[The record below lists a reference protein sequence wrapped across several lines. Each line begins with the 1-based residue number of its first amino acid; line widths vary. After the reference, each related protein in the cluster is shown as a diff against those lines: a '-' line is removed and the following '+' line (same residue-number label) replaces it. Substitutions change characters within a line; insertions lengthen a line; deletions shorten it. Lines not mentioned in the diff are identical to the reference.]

1 MLDMDPLRHSNDLG
15 VRKAQEADLPVV
27 GVGSGTGAG
36 DWRRVSPLTWLQP
49 RATELLIYIGLT
61 GIVLKEQF
69 SWQYCKVLSWCV
81 HRTGSRNRTVTH
93 LFGTPLGPQRL
104 FSAMIKSKSPLIC
117 TPTEITPCPVD
128 VDVLRVSVS
137 PGDIVSNRP
146 FTENYRVVQ

>member
-61 GIVLKEQF
+61 GIGLKEQF
-69 SWQYCKVLSWCV
+69 SWQYCKVL
-81 HRTGSRNRTVTH
+81 
-93 LFGTPLGPQRL
+93 L
-104 FSAMIKSKSPLIC
+104 MC
-117 TPTEITPCPVD
+117 T
-128 VDVLRVSVS
+128 
-137 PGDIVSNRP
+137 SNRI
-146 FTENYRVVQ
+146 